1 VVRSWSCLE
10 KKFVIDEQWSVVNGF
25 DAHPSM
31 DGTIFPSWRC
41 VFGAWLT
48 FENCAIGHRVC
59 VRSPDRPFEE
69 AGKARGVLQ
78 NALLF
83 VVDVQN
89 VEGLRVLGEAAA
101 PCAKQAAQYRRGKRV
116 EEKSHTWTRR
126 QLKLC
131 GIAAEHPHGCNCAT
145 CFVPQGSIVSPYAR
159 EEWME
164 FNPNHAAKGVGGCEE
179 HGAAHAC
186 AEIDKCV
193 LVDGRERPAS
203 PPTNEN
209 ALKDRGSDCVVG
221 GDMAIVTA
229 SGAEVAPG
237 NKAARTNSKL
247 QVEWMPNQAILDRQ
261 ARQEM
266 RLGSLSFFPI
276 WRTNAHA

>member
-1 VVRSWSCLE
+1 
-10 KKFVIDEQWSVVNGF
+10 
-25 DAHPSM
+25 M
-31 DGTIFPSWRC
+31 DGTIFPAGRC

-48 FENCAIGHRVC
+48 FQNCTIRDGVG
-59 VRSPDRPFEE
+59 VRAPDLPFEE
-69 AGKARGVLQ
+69 AGKAGGVLQ

-101 PCAKQAAQYRRGKRV
+101 PCAQQPTQNRSGKRV

-145 CFVPQGSIVSPYAR
+145 CFVPQGSIVSPYSR
-159 EEWME
+159 EQGME
-164 FNPNHAAKGVGGCEE
+164 FNPNHAAKGVGGCKE

-203 PPTNEN
+203 APAHED
-209 ALKDRGSDCVVG
+209 ALKDRGSDCVIGRYV
-221 GDMAIVTA
+221 AIVTA

-266 RLGSLSFFPI
+266 RLGSLSFFPF